1 MASLIENLMGGGMPR
16 KDAKRMEI
24 FVRPL
29 PVRARELFDVFSS
42 MGRTASLQGV
52 HRGIEL
58 KDQDPKLVTYA
69 FLGRW
74 ATAAE
79 LEALPKPYDVNRH
92 ATALLMS
99 VEFRTFIMRRMFDA
113 FPEKKRILLIRIPR
127 SAGVH
132 AIEMISDSHPFM
144 PIDLNDPR
152 YAKPQVFIPTL
163 GELTE
168 RLGSARTVCTAS
180 PTMAAFTSPPA
191 SRRLGDDPISW
202 HYVPPACR
210 PDDLMFAIVREPR
223 ALAIS
228 QVNGALTTLRAGHSA
243 AGLAEQ
249 LKERGPLPP
258 MHDLPAWRALGR
270 SLLSRLVATNPL
282 CSALGSGTAESAFA
296 ACALS
301 PVHLVALDGYNAWA
315 RIGLEAPLPA
325 PLNVSEPILRD
336 EDLAAAERDLIA
348 ARIAEDE
355 IFYAKFKAKQ
365 EAGGLPAVR
374 GWAL

>member
-1 MASLIENLMGGGMPR
+1 MASLIENLMGAGMPR
-16 KDAKRMEI
+16 KDKKRMEI

-42 MGRTASLQGV
+42 MGRTASLQGL

-58 KDQDPKLVTYA
+58 KDRDPKLVTFA

-79 LEALPKPYDVNRH
+79 LDALPKPYDVNRH
-92 ATALLMS
+92 VTSLVIS
-99 VEFRTFIMRRMFDA
+99 EEFRTFIMRRMFDA
-113 FPEKKRILLIRIPR
+113 FAEKKRILLIRIPR

-132 AIEMISDSHPFM
+132 AIQMISDNHPFI
-144 PIDLNDPR
+144 PVDLNDPR
-152 YAKPQVFIPTL
+152 FSKPQTFIPTL
-163 GELTE
+163 GLLTE
-168 RLGSARTVCTAS
+168 RLGSARTVSTAS
-180 PTMAAFTSPPA
+180 PNMVAFTHPPA
-191 SRRLGDDPISW
+191 SQCLGEDPISW
-202 HYVPPACR
+202 HYIPPVCR
-210 PDDLMFAIVREPR
+210 PDDLMFAIVRPPH

-249 LKERGPLPP
+249 LAENGRLPA
-258 MHDLPAWRALGR
+258 MDDVRAWRALGR
-270 SLLSRLVATNPL
+270 TLLPRLVAQNPL
-282 CSALGSGTAESAFA
+282 CNALGTGTAESAFA

-301 PVHLVALDGYNAWA
+301 PVHLVALDGYDGWA
-315 RIGLEAPLPA
+315 RIALEAPLPG

-336 EDLAAAERDLIA
+336 EDLTPADRDLIT
-348 ARIAEDE
+348 ARTAEDE
-355 IFYAKFKAKQ
+355 IFHAKFKAKQ